1 MLLLLLLLGFLGGRE
16 DCERGRTL
24 LRSFELSCSSTA
36 LLLYLVLCLLLLLLL
51 LKTGLKLEQRL
62 LLRLLLL
69 SELLRLLK
77 SV

>member
-1 MLLLLLLLGFLGGRE
+1 MLLLLLRGLLGFLGGRE
-16 DCERGRTL
+16 DRERGRTL

-36 LLLYLVLCLLLLLLL
+36 LLLYLALCLLLLP
-51 LKTGLKLEQRL
+51 LKTGLKLERRL

>member
-1 MLLLLLLLGFLGGRE
+1 MLLLLRRLLLLLGGRE

-24 LRSFELSCSSTA
+24 LRRLELSYSSTW
-36 LLLYLVLCLLLLLLL
+36 LLL
-51 LKTGLKLEQRL
+51 LKTWLKLERRL

-69 SELLRLLK
+69 SELLGLLK

>member
-1 MLLLLLLLGFLGGRE
+1 MLLRGLLGFLGGRE

-24 LRSFELSCSSTA
+24 LRSFELSCSSTV
-36 LLLYLVLCLLLLLLL
+36 LLLYLALCLLLLLL
-51 LKTGLKLEQRL
+51 KTRLKLERRL

>member
-1 MLLLLLLLGFLGGRE
+1 LLLLLLLLGFLGGRE

-36 LLLYLVLCLLLLLLL
+36 LLLYLALCLLLLL
-51 LKTGLKLEQRL
+51 LKTGLKLERRL